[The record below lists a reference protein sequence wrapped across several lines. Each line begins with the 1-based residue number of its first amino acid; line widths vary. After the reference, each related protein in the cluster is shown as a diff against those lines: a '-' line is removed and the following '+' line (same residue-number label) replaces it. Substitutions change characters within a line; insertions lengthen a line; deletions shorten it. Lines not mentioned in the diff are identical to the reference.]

1 MPRSVENKEYV
12 LIDMSFMQDET
23 DHKAVNVN
31 RRSFQTVNPEELPL
45 LPGHS
50 SSTSTL
56 NDLLDRAENSPYQT
70 VSPAPLGASN
80 QNRSTLTLNDIL
92 DHAENRVFQP
102 VNVEE
107 LRLISRQSSALTLN
121 DLLDNANDNEL
132 TVHPR
137 QMGSQFSLNDLL
149 DATATTTTFSETAVN
164 PYGDCIININPA
176 STPEVDDNA
185 KYTGTPHTRVTIP
198 ETAHAPRTETAA
210 NDVCIEI
217 DAKILQILTCRYQYQ
232 LDAIVGDIM
241 PAESDSAEKVRQI
254 MRMYAE
260 QYRHVYEQSGCFY
273 KAYMSLH
280 KCVENLLPYSFR
292 AGGNISFHILLQAL
306 FFDGKYYNTTLLSS
320 ARRMQS
326 PTPTPIP
333 ITMKPDAFFN
343 SVLSLDLSQ
352 VKLFGDVISA
362 LLFHFPSIFY
372 QYPKLRDEISQCIEK
387 RTVTGSVVARLTLC
401 LASTLL
407 AIAPL
412 VMLSGA
418 MSAGTMLRHI
428 GRGISYIDI
437 PIVLIILGESWYQ
450 AYKFGSSENEKAAQR
465 FIAQEAAF
473 KTTQRVLTQGL
484 SLFSS
489 LAGTIMRSIGKG
501 TAPEMMLMFIINT
514 LNLLL
519 YQNPYEGTAVG
530 RKALKRAAYLAGKEE
545 ITVQTIALLVDL
557 ESTGA
562 ITQRLFSW
570 SDRLAYSVNLRRS
583 CPEDQVHI
591 LKEVISACSR
601 GHRAIL
607 QEKDKQRCLEAI
619 DNIYCGEFNPDLLK
633 GIPEEFTAFLTYLN
647 RLRHKDASCLS
658 LGNEVNE
665 KIIAILIKVLS
676 FRETVLLENT

>member
-1 MPRSVENKEYV
+1 MPRPVGNKEYV
-12 LIDMSFMQDET
+12 LINMSFMQDET
-23 DHKAVNVN
+23 VQEAVNVN
-31 RRSFQTVNPEELPL
+31 NRSFQTINSADLPL
-45 LPGHS
+45 IGHS

-56 NDLLDRAENSPYQT
+56 NDLLDRAENRSFQS
-70 VSPAPLGASN
+70 VSSEYRDASS
-80 QNRSTLTLNDIL
+80 RSSSTLTLNDTL
-92 DHAENRVFQP
+92 DSAENRLFQP
-102 VNVEE
+102 VNSDG
-107 LRLISRQSSALTLN
+107 LGLIIRNSSTLTLN
-121 DLLDNANDNEL
+121 NLLDSVAGNEL
-132 TVHPR
+132 TVHHR
-137 QMGSQFSLNDLL
+137 QTGSQFSLNDLL
-149 DATATTTTFSETAVN
+149 DTMGTEAAVSETAVN
-164 PYGDCIININPA
+164 QYGDCIIKIPHDRTPA
-176 STPEVDDNA
+176 VNDEVKDTEARN
-185 KYTGTPHTRVTIP
+185 TCVTIP
-198 ETAHAPRTETAA
+198 EDMLSLRTDVAT
-210 NDVCIEI
+210 NDVCLEI
-217 DAKILQILTCRYQYQ
+217 DAKILKILTCRYQYQ

-241 PAESDSAEKVRQI
+241 PAECDSAEKVRQI

-260 QYRHVYEQSGCFY
+260 QYRLVYENSGCFY

-292 AGGNISFHILLQAL
+292 AGGNISFHLLLQAL
-306 FFDGKYYNTTLLSS
+306 FFDGKYNNAALTPESITTEPP
-320 ARRMQS
+320 A
-326 PTPTPIP
+326 P

-343 SVLSLDLSQ
+343 SVLSLNLSQ
-352 VKLFGDVISA
+352 VKLFGDIISA

-372 QYPKLRDEISQCIEK
+372 QYPKLRDEINQCIEK

-418 MSAGTMLRHI
+418 IPAGTILRHV

-450 AYKFGSSENEKAAQR
+450 AYKFGSSGNEKAAQK

-473 KTTQRVLTQGL
+473 KTTQRVLSQGL

-489 LAGTIMRSIGKG
+489 LSGSIMRSLGKG

-514 LNLLL
+514 LNLFL
-519 YQNPYEGTAVG
+519 YQNPYEGTSVG
-530 RKALKRAAYLAGKEE
+530 GKALKRAAYLAGNEE

-557 ESTGA
+557 ESTGV
-562 ITQRLFSW
+562 ITQRLFNC
-570 SDRLAYSVNLRRS
+570 SDRLVYAINLRRTH
-583 CPEDQVHI
+583 PKDQVHI
-591 LKEVISACSR
+591 LKEVISACSH

-607 QEKDKQRCLEAI
+607 QEKDKQRCLTAI
-619 DNIYCGEFNPDLLK
+619 DHIYCGDFNLALLE

-647 RLRHKDASCLS
+647 TLRKRDASCLS

-665 KIIAILIKVLS
+665 KIIATLIKVLS

>member
-1 MPRSVENKEYV
+1 MPRPVGNKEYV
-12 LIDMSFMQDET
+12 IIDMSFMLDET
-23 DHKAVNVN
+23 VQKAVNVN
-31 RRSFQTVNPEELPL
+31 NRSFQMINSADLPL
-45 LPGHS
+45 IGHS

-56 NDLLDRAENSPYQT
+56 NDLLDRAENRSLQSFSSEYRD
-70 VSPAPLGASN
+70 ASS
-80 QNRSTLTLNDIL
+80 RSSSTLTLNDTL
-92 DHAENRVFQP
+92 DSAKNRLFQP
-102 VNVEE
+102 VNSDG
-107 LRLISRQSSALTLN
+107 LGLITRNSSTLTLN
-121 DLLDNANDNEL
+121 NLLDSAAGNEL
-132 TVHPR
+132 TVHHR

-149 DATATTTTFSETAVN
+149 DAMGTEAAVSETAAN
-164 PYGDCIININPA
+164 QYGDCIIKIPHDRTLAVND
-176 STPEVDDNA
+176 EV
-185 KYTGTPHTRVTIP
+185 KYIEARNTCVTIP
-198 ETAHAPRTETAA
+198 EEMLSLRTEVAT
-210 NDVCIEI
+210 NDVCLEL
-217 DAKILQILTCRYQYQ
+217 DAKILKILTCHYQYQ

-260 QYRHVYEQSGCFY
+260 QYRLVYEKSGCFY

-292 AGGNISFHILLQAL
+292 AGGNISFHLLIQAL
-306 FFDGKYYNTTLLSS
+306 FFDGKYDNAELKRESITPE
-320 ARRMQS
+320 
-326 PTPTPIP
+326 PTAP

-343 SVLSLDLSQ
+343 SVLSLNLSQ
-352 VKLFGDVISA
+352 VKLFGDIISA

-372 QYPKLRDEISQCIEK
+372 QYPKLRDEINQCIEK

-418 MSAGTMLRHI
+418 MQAGTILRHV

-437 PIVLIILGESWYQ
+437 PIVLTVLGESWYQ
-450 AYKFGSSENEKAAQR
+450 AYKYGSSGNEKAAQK
-465 FIAQEAAF
+465 FIAQEATF
-473 KTTQRVLTQGL
+473 KTTQRVLSQGL

-489 LAGTIMRSIGKG
+489 LSGSIMRSIGKG

-514 LNLLL
+514 LNLFLH
-519 YQNPYEGTAVG
+519 QNPYEGTSVG
-530 RKALKRAAYLAGKEE
+530 AKALKRAAYLAGNEA

-557 ESTGA
+557 KSTGA
-562 ITQRLFSW
+562 ITQRLFNC
-570 SDRLAYSVNLRRS
+570 SDRFVYMINLRRTR
-583 CPEDQVHI
+583 PKDQVHI

-607 QEKDKQRCLEAI
+607 QETDKQRCLTAI
-619 DNIYCGEFNPDLLK
+619 DHIYNGDFTLALLE
-633 GIPEEFTAFLTYLN
+633 GLPEEFTVFLTYLN
-647 RLRHKDASCLS
+647 TLRKRDASCLS

-665 KIIAILIKVLS
+665 KIIAALIKVLS

>member
-1 MPRSVENKEYV
+1 MPRPVGNKEYV
-12 LIDMSFMQDET
+12 LINMSFMQDET
-23 DHKAVNVN
+23 VQKAVNVN
-31 RRSFQTVNPEELPL
+31 NRSFQTINSADLPL
-45 LPGHS
+45 IGRS

-56 NDLLDRAENSPYQT
+56 NDLLDRTENRSFQS
-70 VSPAPLGASN
+70 VSSEYRDASS
-80 QNRSTLTLNDIL
+80 RSSSTLTLNDTL
-92 DHAENRVFQP
+92 DSAENRLFQP
-102 VNVEE
+102 VNSDG
-107 LRLISRQSSALTLN
+107 LGLIMRNSSTLTLN
-121 DLLDNANDNEL
+121 NLLDSVAGNEL
-132 TVHPR
+132 TVHHR
-137 QMGSQFSLNDLL
+137 QTGSQFSLNDLL
-149 DATATTTTFSETAVN
+149 DAMGTEAAVSETAVN
-164 PYGDCIININPA
+164 QYGDCIIKIPHDRTPA
-176 STPEVDDNA
+176 VNDEVKDTEARN
-185 KYTGTPHTRVTIP
+185 TCVTIP
-198 ETAHAPRTETAA
+198 EEMLSLRTEVAT
-210 NDVCIEI
+210 NDVCLEI
-217 DAKILQILTCRYQYQ
+217 DAKILKILTCRYQYQ

-241 PAESDSAEKVRQI
+241 PAECDDAEKVRQI

-260 QYRHVYEQSGCFY
+260 QYRLVYENSGCFY

-292 AGGNISFHILLQAL
+292 AGGNISFHLLLQAL
-306 FFDGKYYNTTLLSS
+306 FFDGKYNNAALTRESITTEPP
-320 ARRMQS
+320 A
-326 PTPTPIP
+326 P

-343 SVLSLDLSQ
+343 SVLSLNLSQ
-352 VKLFGDVISA
+352 VKLFGDIISA

-372 QYPKLRDEISQCIEK
+372 QYPKLRDEINQCIEK

-418 MSAGTMLRHI
+418 MSAGTILRHV

-450 AYKFGSSENEKAAQR
+450 AYKFGSSGNEKAAQK

-473 KTTQRVLTQGL
+473 KTTQRVLSQGL

-489 LAGTIMRSIGKG
+489 LSGSIMRSVGKG

-514 LNLLL
+514 LNLSL
-519 YQNPYEGTAVG
+519 YQNPYEGTSVG
-530 RKALKRAAYLAGKEE
+530 GKALKRAAYLAGNEE

-557 ESTGA
+557 ESTGV
-562 ITQRLFSW
+562 ITQRLFNC
-570 SDRLAYSVNLRRS
+570 SDRLVYAINLRRTH
-583 CPEDQVHI
+583 PKDQVHI

-607 QEKDKQRCLEAI
+607 QEKDKQRCLTAI
-619 DNIYCGEFNPDLLK
+619 DHIYYGDFNLALLE
-633 GIPEEFTAFLTYLN
+633 GIPEEFTVFLTYLN
-647 RLRHKDASCLS
+647 TLRKRDASRLS

-665 KIIAILIKVLS
+665 KIIATLIKVLS